1 MHVEFQ
7 DYSKYMK
14 KAENGWLSA
23 MFLYYLFG
31 SGTKL

>member
-1 MHVEFQ
+1 MPVEFQ

-14 KAENGWLSA
+14 KTGEWPAIGHV
-23 MFLYYLFG
+23 FILFFE